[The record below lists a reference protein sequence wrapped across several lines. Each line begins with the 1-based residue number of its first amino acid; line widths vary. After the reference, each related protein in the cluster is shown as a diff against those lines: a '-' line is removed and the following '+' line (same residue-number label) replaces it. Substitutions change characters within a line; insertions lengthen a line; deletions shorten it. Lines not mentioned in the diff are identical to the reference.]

1 MLLWEAVRGRRDGA
15 LTMGRVDEDDECSEV
30 SDVSGTYITIGVSGS
45 GDVVS
50 GEFAIYRRAC
60 LAAAESVRDEVG
72 DEVGY

>member
-50 GEFAIYRRAC
+50 GDVVSGEFAIYRRAC
-60 LAAAESVRDEVG
+60 LAAAESV
-72 DEVGY
+72 